1 MTTTMILP
9 RTKPL
14 QATSILAQQTTAQ
27 PTTGIDI
34 STVMNLMLPVMVIGM
49 MVKMISVTSNKKKQ
63 VQSPSLES
71 TISHAKK
78 TKKSG

>member
-14 QATSILAQQTTAQ
+14 QANSVLAQQTTTQQTA
-27 PTTGIDI
+27 GIDI
-34 STVMNLMLPVMVIGM
+34 SNLMNLMLPAMVIGM
-49 MVKMISVTSNKKKQ
+49 MAKMISATPNKKKQ

-71 TISHAKK
+71 TTSRAKK
-78 TKKSG
+78 TKTSG